1 MRILQILN
9 NYNYHRLK
17 SPFFR
22 EDLGEASMLKNYFTI
37 AIRTLWKNKVF
48 SVINVL
54 GLAIGISA
62 SLVIFLLVNY
72 HFNFDKFEKDNN
84 RIYRVVSNFS
94 FSGEEYHNSGV
105 TDPMAAAILKEV
117 TGLDAVVPFRT
128 WNGDAK
134 ISVPLDK
141 KEPKVFKHQQNIIFA
156 DSNYFNLI
164 SYIWIAGSP
173 KTSLRNPYQTVLTES
188 NAKLYFPNLGPTQV
202 VGKEIFFNDSIRATI
217 TGVVKDIKENT
228 DFTFKTFMAYATME
242 QTSLKP
248 DNWEDW
254 TSTNGAQQLFVKL
267 SAGTSAAQIEK
278 QIAQLYK
285 KYAKQSPDDHSKTWH
300 TLQPLSD
307 LHFNADYGAYDLP
320 TGNKSTLYGL
330 LAVAAFLLI
339 LGCINFIN
347 LTTAHASQRA
357 KEIGIRKTMGSS
369 KKQLIVQF
377 LSETFLLTFLATLLS
392 AALTPLLL
400 KAFSGFIPEGLH
412 FNLTEEPNII
422 LFLVV
427 LMIVVTLLSGFY
439 PALILSGYK
448 PVLVLKNQAYAGT
461 GKTRKA
467 WLRKSLTISQFVIAQ
482 VFIMA
487 TVLVSKQIHYSLNK
501 DMGFK
506 KEAILYFN
514 TNYYDTVRNHK
525 NVLMDKLKAI
535 PGISMVSLCTNPPS
549 SNSTWSGTMK
559 YKDGKKEIESD
570 VQQKYGDSNY
580 IKLYGLKLL
589 AGKNIAATDTVT
601 SFLINETYAHILGFQ
616 KPGQAIGKYIE
627 WSKKQ
632 IPIAGVVSDFIQKSL
647 HEPVKPLAIASWN
660 NVERNFSIA
669 LQPQN
674 IEGTAWKTTINKIEK
689 AFKEVYPE
697 DDFDYSF
704 FDEDIAK
711 YYTAEQNIGSLLKW
725 STALAIF
732 ISCLGLLGLVIY
744 TTTQRTKEIGVRK
757 VLGASVSQIVSLI
770 SKDFIRLVLFAFV
783 IAVPLAWIGMNK
795 WLQNFAFRTEISWW
809 TFLSGGVIMIAIA
822 LLTLGFQTIKAAMA
836 NPVQSLR
843 SE

>member
-1 MRILQILN
+1 
-9 NYNYHRLK
+9 
-17 SPFFR
+17 
-22 EDLGEASMLKNYFTI
+22 MLKNYFTI
-37 AIRTLWKNKVF
+37 AFRTLWKNKVF
-48 SVINVL
+48 SGINVL

-62 SLVIFLLVNY
+62 SLVIYLLVNY

-94 FSGEEYHNSGV
+94 FSGEVYRNSGV
-105 TDPMAAAILKEV
+105 ADPMAAAVKKEIA
-117 TGLDAVVPFRT
+117 GLDAVIPFRT
-128 WNGDAK
+128 WNDDAK
-134 ISVPLDK
+134 ISVPGNK
-141 KEPKVFKHQQNIIFA
+141 KEPKIFKHQPSIVFA
-156 DSNYFNLI
+156 DSNYFNLV
-164 SYIWIAGSP
+164 SYTWIAGSP

-188 NAKLYFPNLGPTQV
+188 NAKLYFPNLSPTQV

-228 DFTFKTFMAYATME
+228 DFTFKTFMAYATLE

-248 DNWEDW
+248 DNWKDW

-267 SAGTSAAQIEK
+267 SVGTSAAQIEK
-278 QIAQLYK
+278 QIARLYK
-285 KYAKQSPDDHSKTWH
+285 KYAKQTPDDHSKTWH
-300 TLQPLSD
+300 KLQPLSD
-307 LHFNADYGAYDLP
+307 VHFNADYGAYDLP
-320 TGNKSTLYGL
+320 TGNKPTLYGL

-347 LTTAHASQRA
+347 LTTAHASRRA

-377 LSETFLLTFLATLLS
+377 LSETFLLTLLATVLS
-392 AALTPLLL
+392 VILTPLIL
-400 KAFSGFIPEGLH
+400 KAFAGFIPHGLH
-412 FNLTEEPNII
+412 FNLTEQPGVI
-422 LFLVV
+422 LFLAA
-427 LMIVVTLLSGFY
+427 LMLVVTLLSGFY

-448 PVLVLKNQAYAGT
+448 PVLVLKNQAYTNT
-461 GKTRKA
+461 GKTRRA

-487 TVLVSKQIHYSLNK
+487 TILVSKQIHYSLNK

-506 KEAILYFN
+506 KDAIIYFN
-514 TNYYDTVRNHK
+514 TNYYDTVQTHRA
-525 NVLMDKLKAI
+525 VLMDKLKAI
-535 PGISMVSLCTNPPS
+535 PGIAMVSLCTNAPS
-549 SNSTWSGTMK
+549 SNSTWSGSMK

-570 VQQKYGDSNY
+570 VQEKYGDSNY

-589 AGKNIAATDTVT
+589 AGKNIATTDTITEYLV
-601 SFLINETYAHILGFQ
+601 NETYAHILGFQ
-616 KPGQAIGKYIE
+616 KPEQAIGKYIE
-627 WSKKQ
+627 WSGKK
-632 IPIAGVVSDFIQKSL
+632 IPIVGVVSDFIQKSL
-647 HEPVKPLAIASWN
+647 HEPVKPLVIASWN
-660 NVERNFSIA
+660 NIEKNFSIA

-674 IEGTAWKTTINKIEK
+674 EDGTAWKTTISKIEK

-697 DDFDYSF
+697 DDFSYKF

-711 YYTAEQNIGSLLKW
+711 YYTAEQNISSLLKW

-770 SKDFIRLVLFAFV
+770 SKDFILLVLFAFV
-783 IAVPLAWIGMNK
+783 IAAPLAWIGMNK
-795 WLQNFAFRTEISWW
+795 WLQNFAFRTNISWW
-809 TFLSGGVIMIAIA
+809 IFLSGGAIMVIVA

-836 NPVQSLR
+836 NPVKSLR
-843 SE
+843 TE

>member
-1 MRILQILN
+1 
-9 NYNYHRLK
+9 
-17 SPFFR
+17 
-22 EDLGEASMLKNYFTI
+22 MLKNYFTI
-37 AIRTLWKNKVF
+37 AFRTLWKNKVF
-48 SVINVL
+48 STINIL

-62 SLVIFLLVNY
+62 SLVIYLLVNY
-72 HFNFDKFEKDNN
+72 HFTFDKFEKDNN

-94 FSGEEYHNSGV
+94 FSGEAYHNSGV
-105 TDPMAAAILKEV
+105 TVPMIPAVRKEV
-117 TGLDAVVPFRT
+117 TGIDAVVPFRT

-134 ISVPLDK
+134 ISVPFNK
-141 KEPKVFKHQQNIIFA
+141 KEPKVFKHQQSIIFA
-156 DSNYFNLI
+156 DSNYFNLV
-164 SYIWIAGSP
+164 SYTWIAGSP

-188 NAKLYFPNLGPTQV
+188 NAKLYFPNLSPVQV
-202 VGKEIFFNDSIRATI
+202 VGKEIFFDDTIRASI

-228 DFTFKTFMAYATME
+228 DFTFKTFMAYTTLE
-242 QTSLKP
+242 KTSLKP
-248 DNWEDW
+248 ENWERWDN
-254 TSTNGAQQLFVKL
+254 TNGAQQLFVKL
-267 SAGTSAAQIEK
+267 SAGTNPLQIEK
-278 QIAQLYK
+278 QLAQLYK
-285 KYAKQSPDDHSKTWH
+285 KYATQDPDDHSKTWH

-307 LHFNADYGAYDLP
+307 LHFNANYGGYDLP
-320 TGNKSTLYGL
+320 TGNKPTLYGL

-377 LSETFLLTFLATLLS
+377 LSETFLLTFLATVLS
-392 AALTPLLL
+392 VVLTPLIL

-412 FNLTEEPNII
+412 FNLTEQPGII
-422 LFLVV
+422 LFLVA

-448 PVLVLKNQAYAGT
+448 PVLVLKNQAYSNT
-461 GKTRKA
+461 GKTRKV

-487 TVLVSKQIHYSLNK
+487 TILVSKQIHYSLNK

-506 KEAILYFN
+506 KDAIIYFN
-514 TNYYDTVRNHK
+514 TNYYDTVQTHK
-525 NVLMDKLKAI
+525 AVLMDKIKAI
-535 PGISMVSLCTNPPS
+535 PGIAMVSLCTNPPS
-549 SNSTWSGTMK
+549 SGSTWSGTMK
-559 YKDGKKEIESD
+559 YKDGKKEIETD
-570 VQQKYGDSNY
+570 VQQKFGDSNY
-580 IKLYGLKLL
+580 IKLYRLKLL
-589 AGKNIAATDTVT
+589 AGKNIATTDTVT
-601 SFLINETYAHILGFQ
+601 SILINETYAHILGFQ
-616 KPGQAIGKYIE
+616 KPEQAIGKYIE
-627 WSKKQ
+627 WENKQ
-632 IPIAGVVSDFIQKSL
+632 RLIAGVVSNFIQKSL
-647 HEPVKPLAIASWN
+647 HEPVKPLIIGSWN
-660 NVERNFSIA
+660 NIERNFSIA

-674 IEGTAWKTTINKIEK
+674 EDGTAWKTTISKIEK
-689 AFKEVYPE
+689 AFKEVYSE

-770 SKDFIRLVLFAFV
+770 SKDFILLVLFAFI
-783 IAVPLAWIGMNK
+783 IAAPLAWIGMNK
-795 WLQNFAFRTEISWW
+795 WLQSFAYRTEISWW
-809 TFLSGGVIMIAIA
+809 IFLLGAAIMVVIA
-822 LLTLGFQTIKAAMA
+822 LLTLGFQTIKAATA
-836 NPVQSLR
+836 NPVKSLR
-843 SE
+843 TE